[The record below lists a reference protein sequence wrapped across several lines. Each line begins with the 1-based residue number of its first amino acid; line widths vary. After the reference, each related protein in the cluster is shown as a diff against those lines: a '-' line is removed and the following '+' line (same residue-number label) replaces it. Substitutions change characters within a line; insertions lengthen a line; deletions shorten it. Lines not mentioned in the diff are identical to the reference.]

1 MSESFDAN
9 ELTGA
14 VQSAAVKYEITP
26 SNHLAMVK
34 IAKDGMPAS
43 AFADLLVITG
53 LSKDDLASIL
63 GLSYKTIQRYEKE
76 NKRFN
81 PLNSEQLAKII
92 ALYQQANEIFSDL
105 NAFNRWLRKPAYGLG
120 NLVPISLLTTSGGID
135 LIREELIRIEYGAFA

>member
-26 SNHLAMVK
+26 SNHLAMVQ

-43 AFADLLVITG
+43 AFNELLVITG

-63 GLSYKTIQRYEKE
+63 GLSYKTIQRYEKD

-135 LIREELIRIEYGAFA
+135 LIREELIRIEYGVLA